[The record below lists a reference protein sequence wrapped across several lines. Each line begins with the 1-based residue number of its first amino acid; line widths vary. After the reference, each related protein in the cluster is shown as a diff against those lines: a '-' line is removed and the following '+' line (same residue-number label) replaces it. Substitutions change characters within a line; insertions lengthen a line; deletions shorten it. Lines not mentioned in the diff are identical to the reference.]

1 MVAARPDLALAE
13 TLERSRSTEP
23 LDAAISRATARLLD
37 RQQADGH
44 WVFELEA
51 DATIPAEYLML
62 RRFFGKRDPAR
73 EARIGRYLR
82 RIQAQEAGTAGGG
95 WPLFHGGPLDISC
108 SVKAYFALRLIGDAP
123 EAPHMTRARAAILR
137 AGGAEKSNV
146 FTRATLALF
155 GQVPWRAVP
164 VMPPEICLLPRW
176 FPFHLSKISYW
187 ARTVLVPLTVVMAR
201 RPEPVAP
208 IEVSL
213 RELFRTPPEEV
224 RRWPGGAHAAEPWRT
239 LFGTLDRVLQR
250 AQHLFPAAAR
260 ARAEAKA
267 EAFVTERLNGEDGL
281 GAIYPAMANAIW
293 MYHCLGV
300 AEEDPRLVT
309 AWAAVEKLVMD
320 RPDTGEAPGET
331 YVQPCLSPI
340 WDTALVA
347 HALLETGD
355 ARAEAAVARG
365 LSWLLDRQVTD
376 MAGDWADQRPGLA
389 PGGWA
394 FQYANPHYPDVDD
407 TAVVVLALDRA
418 AKQSGAA
425 APEMRRAISLATDWV
440 VGMQSKG
447 GGWGAFD
454 ADNTHH
460 HLNSIPFADHGALL
474 DPPTADVSG
483 RCLAMLAQL
492 GHGTE
497 HPSVRQ
503 AIDYL
508 LAEQEPD
515 GSWYGRWGVNYVY
528 GTWSAVTA
536 LNAAGL
542 PPEHPAM
549 RKAVAWLKAHQNEDG
564 GWGEDGCTYP
574 RRGGTRADA
583 DLAMG
588 PSTASQTAWA
598 LLALMAA
605 GAVDD
610 VAVDRGALW
619 LLGRQEADGSWP
631 EEDYTGTGFP
641 RVFYLRYHGY
651 AQLFPLW
658 ALARL
663 RTLRRGN
670 SRRVVHGL

>member
-1 MVAARPDLALAE
+1 MPG
-13 TLERSRSTEP
+13 P
-23 LDAAISRATARLLD
+23 LDAAIDSAAAHLLG

-62 RRFFGKRDPAR
+62 CRFFSRRDPAR

-82 RIQAQEAGTAGGG
+82 RLQAQQDANCAGG
-95 WPLFHGGPLDISC
+95 WPLFHGGPIDISC
-108 SVKAYFALRLIGDAP
+108 SVKAYFALRLIGDPAD
-123 EAPHMTRARAAILR
+123 APHMERARAAILA
-137 AGGAEKSNV
+137 AGGAEQSNV

-155 GQVPWRAVP
+155 GQVPWQAVP
-164 VMPPEICLLPRW
+164 VMPPEIVLLPRW

-187 ARTVLVPLTVVMAR
+187 ARTVLVPLTVVMAH
-201 RPEPVAP
+201 RPQPLAP
-208 IEVSL
+208 LGVSVT
-213 RELFRTPPEEV
+213 ELFRTPPSLV
-224 RRWPGGAHAAEPWRT
+224 RQWPGGAHAAEPWRT
-239 LFGTLDRVLQR
+239 LFRQMDAVLQR
-250 AQHLFPAAAR
+250 AHGLIPETLR
-260 ARAEAKA
+260 ARAEARA

-300 AEEDPRLVT
+300 AEDDPRMVT

-320 RPDTGEAPGET
+320 RPERDET

-340 WDTALVA
+340 WDTALVS
-347 HALLETGD
+347 HALLEVGGD
-355 ARAEAAVARG
+355 EAEAAAGRG
-365 LSWLLDRQVTD
+365 LEWLLDRQVTD
-376 MAGDWADQRPGLA
+376 VEGDWAEARPGVP

-407 TAVVVLALDRA
+407 TAAVVLALDRA
-418 AKQSGAA
+418 RKQTSALPEDRTDAA
-425 APEMRRAISLATDWV
+425 IARATEWV

-454 ADNTHH
+454 ADNTHQY
-460 HLNSIPFADHGALL
+460 LNSIPFADHGALL

-492 GHGTE
+492 GHA
-497 HPSVRQ
+497 PDSPVMRRS
-503 AIDYL
+503 IDYL
-508 LAEQEPD
+508 LGEQEPD
-515 GSWYGRWGVNYVY
+515 GAWYGRWGVNYVY

-542 PPEHPAM
+542 PPAHPAM
-549 RKAVAWLKAHQNEDG
+549 RKAVTWLKSVQNPDG
-564 GWGEDGCTYP
+564 GWGEDGLTYP
-574 RRGGTRADA
+574 RRGGTRADP
-583 DLAMG
+583 DRRMG
-588 PSTASQTAWA
+588 PSSASQTAWA

-605 GAVDD
+605 GVVEDP
-610 VAVDRGALW
+610 AVDRGALW
-619 LLGRQEADGSWP
+619 LLRNQGPDGAWP

-651 AQLFPLW
+651 ARLFPLW

-663 RTLRRGN
+663 RNLRRGN
-670 SRRVVHGL
+670 SRRVTHGL